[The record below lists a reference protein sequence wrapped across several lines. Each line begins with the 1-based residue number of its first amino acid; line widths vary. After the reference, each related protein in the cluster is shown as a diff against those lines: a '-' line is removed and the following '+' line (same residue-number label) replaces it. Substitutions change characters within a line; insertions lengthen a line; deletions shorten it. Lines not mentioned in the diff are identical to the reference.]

1 MQGHTDIPLNQ
12 EGQKQALSLQSFFS
26 ENTVD
31 LFISSDLC
39 RAQETTKIANMNL
52 GKPVLVSEVF
62 REVCLGDLEGLTL
75 NEAHAQFGLEAWE
88 KWISM
93 NPENFHFRYPR
104 AESVHEAVAR
114 FAQGLRN
121 ICLTQNFRSAGLCTH
136 GLIMRR
142 FLHSLR
148 PDLKEELPIP
158 NCVVYK
164 IKWQPSGS
172 FSFDLVPG

>member
-12 EGQKQALSLQSFFS
+12 EGQKQALSLQTFFK
-26 ENTVD
+26 ENAVD
-31 LFISSDLC
+31 LFISSDLS
-39 RAQETTKIANMNL
+39 RAKETANIANKNL
-52 GKPVLVSEVF
+52 GKPVLISEFF

-75 NEAHAQFGLEAWE
+75 PQAHAQFGLEAWE
-88 KWISM
+88 KWISL

-104 AESVHEAVAR
+104 GESAHEAVSR
-114 FAQGLRN
+114 FEQGLRN
-121 ICLTQNFRSAGLCTH
+121 ICLKHDFLAAGLCTH

-148 PDLKEELPIP
+148 PDLKEDLPIP

-164 IKWQPSGS
+164 IEWQADHKFLFEVVPS
-172 FSFDLVPG
+172 